1 MSRIL
6 AKFSLLHSMMLIYLI
21 SKFISF
27 NRSGHLRRNLCMVLS
42 PHFKAGPTD
51 FGMDFIRKK
60 LIKNQIKETFEQF
73 FWLQEVHL
81 SLCLNISV

>member
-1 MSRIL
+1 MHGVIPS
-6 AKFSLLHSMMLIYLI
+6 
-21 SKFISF
+21 
-27 NRSGHLRRNLCMVLS
+27 
-42 PHFKAGPTD
+42 FKAGPTD

-60 LIKNQIKETFEQF
+60 LIKNQIKEIFEQF

>member
-1 MSRIL
+1 
-6 AKFSLLHSMMLIYLI
+6 
-21 SKFISF
+21 
-27 NRSGHLRRNLCMVLS
+27 MVLS